1 MGLAHPQLSVQLF
14 SNHKLTQPLSYISP
28 AKVKEFFYDSKS
40 VRPPEWTD
48 SYINAAPICRA
59 VQIAAGLDVGD
70 GVLQSKENS
79 TKSVC
84 TVIVTYN
91 AEASLVED
99 SIRRLRQEGVLVVVV
114 DNGSSPAAAAGLK
127 QLVDANQADMIA
139 LPQNLGLA
147 AAQNLGIRRA
157 QHAGA
162 QFVLLLDHDSLIEP
176 GMVQAQLNAH
186 KTLEARGVQV
196 AALGPMTTDAR
207 TKTQPG
213 FVKLAPPFIKRL
225 RCGNDDDNFLVKVD
239 FLNASG
245 SLIPMQALHDIGLM
259 NEGYF
264 IDHVDTEWCLRAI
277 ARGYRIYGVCN
288 ARLLHR
294 LGDHVIRI
302 WFGRWREVSVHA
314 PWRHYFAFRN
324 TLLMLR
330 TTPMPFAWRLTHFL
344 RLLQFLIFFAFVMP
358 PRLQRLRFM
367 ALGVLDGL
375 RGRGGPLKN
384 V

>member
-1 MGLAHPQLSVQLF
+1 M
-14 SNHKLTQPLSYISP
+14 
-28 AKVKEFFYDSKS
+28 
-40 VRPPEWTD
+40 
-48 SYINAAPICRA
+48 
-59 VQIAAGLDVGD
+59 
-70 GVLQSKENS
+70 
-79 TKSVC
+79 
-84 TVIVTYN
+84 TYN
-91 AEASLVED
+91 AEASVVED
-99 SIRRLRQEGVLVVVV
+99 SIRRLRQEGVFVVVV
-114 DNGSSPAAAAGLK
+114 DNGSSPSVVAGQQK
-127 QLVDANQADMIA
+127 LVDANQAAMIA
-139 LPQNLGLA
+139 LPKNLGLA
-147 AAQNLGIRRA
+147 AAQNLGIRYA

-176 GMVQAQLNAH
+176 GMVQTQLEVH

-196 AALGPMTTDAR
+196 AALGPMTTDVR
-207 TKTQPG
+207 TKTQAG

-225 RCGNDDDNFLVKVD
+225 HCGEDDENLVAAD

-259 NEGYF
+259 NEGFF

-294 LGDHVIRI
+294 LGDQVIRI
-302 WFGRWREVSVHA
+302 WWGRWREVSIHS
-314 PWRHYFAFRN
+314 PWRHYFVFRN

-330 TTPMPFAWRLTHFL
+330 TTPMPFAWRLTHTL
-344 RLLQFLIFFAFVMP
+344 RLIQFLIFFALVMP

-375 RGRGGPLKN
+375 RRRSGPLEN